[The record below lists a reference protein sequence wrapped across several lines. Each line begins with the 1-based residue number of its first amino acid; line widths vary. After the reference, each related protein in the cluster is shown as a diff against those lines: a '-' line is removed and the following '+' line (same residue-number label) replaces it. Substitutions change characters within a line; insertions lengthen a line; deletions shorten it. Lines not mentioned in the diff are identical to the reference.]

1 MKLTG
6 LTALLLATTIA
17 TAATAYGDSLGTR
30 MDVSATVV
38 TNCRLVVPPLSFGSY
53 DPLAAHAAQ
62 PADASAD
69 FTVSCTRNTSA
80 SISFNFGLHST
91 TGNGRGMNGPGT
103 EVLQYQIYRDAAR
116 SQIWSQGSDSF
127 RLVTNGVSSPNQLTV
142 FGRIPPRQEVE
153 PGAYTDVLTAT
164 VDF

>member
-1 MKLTG
+1 MRQSG
-6 LTALLLATTIA
+6 LIALLLAGIL
-17 TAATAYGDSLGTR
+17 AAAAPAHGDSIGSR

-38 TNCRLVVPPLSFGSY
+38 ANCRLVVPPLSFGTY
-53 DPLAAHAAQ
+53 DPLAANAVQ

-69 FTVSCTRNTSA
+69 VLLSCTRNTSA
-80 SISFNFGLHST
+80 SISFDFGLHSPG
-91 TGNGRGMNGPGT
+91 GNGRGMNGPAA

-116 SQIWSQGSDSF
+116 SQLWAQGTDAT
-127 RLVTNGVSSPNQLTV
+127 RLIAHGVSSPDQLTV